1 MEHYYIYNASFKNP
15 DYTLGVIQFRFPSIV
30 MKGYS
35 CFQFK
40 PQQPTSCEIGGTT
53 DLHVP
58 IITPSRECQVVM
70 VDQQREVFVLVL
82 ASIFVTSWKREGDL
96 QGGTQIPTS
105 LIHYYIAIIF
115 QLAILESFIKVLRG
129 RGMVSERDQKKHELQ
144 GRWEIQLLPYQ
155 SLVGVFPWLT
165 FNETEIE
172 CTRQISVAFL
182 QLSSAFIGLPS
193 VPLSNWTII
202 LHHREPDQRHNREHQ
217 IKGTQA

>member
-1 MEHYYIYNASFKNP
+1 
-15 DYTLGVIQFRFPSIV
+15 
-30 MKGYS
+30 
-35 CFQFK
+35 
-40 PQQPTSCEIGGTT
+40 
-53 DLHVP
+53 
-58 IITPSRECQVVM
+58 
-70 VDQQREVFVLVL
+70 LVL

-182 QLSSAFIGLPS
+182 
-193 VPLSNWTII
+193 
-202 LHHREPDQRHNREHQ
+202 
-217 IKGTQA
+217 